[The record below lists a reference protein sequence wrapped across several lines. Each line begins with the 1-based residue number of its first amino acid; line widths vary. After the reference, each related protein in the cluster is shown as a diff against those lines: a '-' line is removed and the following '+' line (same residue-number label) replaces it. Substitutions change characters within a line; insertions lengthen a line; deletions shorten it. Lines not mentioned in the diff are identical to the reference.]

1 MTPVAAPDGVGV
13 ATLPS
18 TTDALELERR
28 PDAPDGV
35 LGRSRAEHAT
45 RPASLS
51 ATPGHSFVDVAEER
65 EPAGARVLRLAHGRL
80 TLDELVSGAWS
91 AIGAGFPAACPV
103 CDGPMS
109 PNGSAPA
116 ACGNCGAELS

>member
-1 MTPVAAPDGVGV
+1 MTPVAAPEGVGV

-18 TTDALELERR
+18 TTEALELERR

-51 ATPGHSFVDVAEER
+51 ATSGHSFEIAEER

-80 TLDELVSGAWS
+80 TLDELVSGAWA

-109 PNGSAPA
+109 PNGTAPA
-116 ACGNCGAELS
+116 GCGNCGAELS

>member
-18 TTDALELERR
+18 TGTLAFE
-28 PDAPDGV
+28 
-35 LGRSRAEHAT
+35 
-45 RPASLS
+45 
-51 ATPGHSFVDVAEER
+51 EER

-80 TLDELVSGAWS
+80 TLDELVSGAWA

>member
-18 TTDALELERR
+18 TDDALAFELLRTRLTASSAARVRSTPHGLRPCQPR
-28 PDAPDGV
+28 PDTRSGGA
-35 LGRSRAEHAT
+35 GR
-45 RPASLS
+45 
-51 ATPGHSFVDVAEER
+51 
-65 EPAGARVLRLAHGRL
+65 ARVLRLAHGRL
-80 TLDELVSGAWS
+80 TLDELVSGAWA

>member
-18 TTDALELERR
+18 NDVFE
-28 PDAPDGV
+28 
-35 LGRSRAEHAT
+35 
-45 RPASLS
+45 
-51 ATPGHSFVDVAEER
+51 VAEER

-80 TLDELVSGAWS
+80 TLDELVSGAWA

-109 PNGSAPA
+109 PNGTAPA
-116 ACGNCGAELS
+116 GCGNCGAELS

>member
-18 TTDALELERR
+18 TADALEL
-28 PDAPDGV
+28 A
-35 LGRSRAEHAT
+35 
-45 RPASLS
+45 RPA
-51 ATPGHSFVDVAEER
+51 APA

-80 TLDELVSGAWS
+80 TLDELVSGAWA

-109 PNGSAPA
+109 PHDAGPA
-116 ACGNCGAELS
+116 ACRNCGAELS

>member
-18 TTDALELERR
+18 TD
-28 PDAPDGV
+28 DAP
-35 LGRSRAEHAT
+35 
-45 RPASLS
+45 
-51 ATPGHSFVDVAEER
+51 SFEEER

-80 TLDELVSGAWS
+80 TLDELVSGAWA

>member
-18 TTDALELERR
+18 AAE
-28 PDAPDGV
+28 PP
-35 LGRSRAEHAT
+35 RSA
-45 RPASLS
+45 
-51 ATPGHSFVDVAEER
+51 FVEEER

-80 TLDELVSGAWS
+80 TLDELVSGAWA